1 MNIDIEMGR
10 LTERRKQL
18 FVYNLRNS
26 LIQSDV
32 VEGGPKGR
40 PYDFGGMGNVATMT
54 SFQTVEEAWLEL
66 QDGADAEARAA
77 AIVYL
82 GENRYAPAV
91 PQLTE
96 LVRESDPGTR
106 YLAAKALGQL
116 GDEAEA
122 ALPTLLEA
130 LRDND
135 MFLRA
140 GITGALI
147 KIGPPAA
154 PGLTKALFDPSNAVK
169 RAACKALGKIG
180 SERAVPAL
188 KFSLRDGNEGV
199 RRFAREALERID
211 SPAARDALKGD

>member
-1 MNIDIEMGR
+1 
-10 LTERRKQL
+10 
-18 FVYNLRNS
+18 
-26 LIQSDV
+26 
-32 VEGGPKGR
+32 
-40 PYDFGGMGNVATMT
+40 MT
-54 SFQTVEEAWLEL
+54 SFPTVEEAWQAL
-66 QDGADAEARAA
+66 QDSADPDARAA

-91 PQLTE
+91 PHLSA
-96 LVRESDPGTR
+96 LVRQADPGTR
-106 YLAAKALGQL
+106 YLAAKALGDI

-122 ALPTLLEA
+122 ALPTLLDA

-154 PGLTKALFDPSNAVK
+154 PGLTKALFDPSSAVR

-188 KFSLRDGNEGV
+188 KFSLRDNNEGV
-199 RRFAREALERID
+199 RRFARQALERID
-211 SPAARDALKGD
+211 SPAAREALKGA

>member
-1 MNIDIEMGR
+1 M
-10 LTERRKQL
+10 
-18 FVYNLRNS
+18 
-26 LIQSDV
+26 
-32 VEGGPKGR
+32 
-40 PYDFGGMGNVATMT
+40 A
-54 SFQTVEEAWLEL
+54 SFQTAQEAWTALNKDDDE
-66 QDGADAEARAA
+66 EARAA
-77 AIVYL
+77 AIIYL
-82 GENRYAPAV
+82 GERRYAPAV
-91 PQLTE
+91 PRLTE
-96 LVRESDPGTR
+96 LVRQSDPGTR
-106 YLAAKALGQL
+106 YLAAKALGQI

-122 ALPTLLEA
+122 AAPTLLEA

-147 KIGPPAA
+147 KIGPPAV
-154 PGLTKALFDPSNAVK
+154 PGLTNALFDPSSAVK

-211 SPAARDALKGD
+211 SPAAREALKSV

>member
-1 MNIDIEMGR
+1 MR
-10 LTERRKQL
+10 
-18 FVYNLRNS
+18 
-26 LIQSDV
+26 
-32 VEGGPKGR
+32 
-40 PYDFGGMGNVATMT
+40 
-54 SFQTVEEAWLEL
+54 SFQTVEEAWREL
-66 QDGADAEARAA
+66 QNGADAETRAE

-91 PQLTE
+91 PQLKE

-106 YLAAKALGQL
+106 YLAAKALGQI

-147 KIGPPAA
+147 KIGPPAV
-154 PGLTKALFDPSNAVK
+154 PGLTTALFDPSSAVK

-199 RRFAREALERID
+199 RRFARQALERID
-211 SPAARDALKGD
+211 SQAARDALKGG